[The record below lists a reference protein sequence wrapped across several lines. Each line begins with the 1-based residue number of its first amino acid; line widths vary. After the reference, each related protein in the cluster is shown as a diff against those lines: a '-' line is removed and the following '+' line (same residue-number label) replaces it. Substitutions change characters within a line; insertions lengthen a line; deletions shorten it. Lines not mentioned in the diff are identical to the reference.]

1 MENGNFTEL
10 DFRTKEQKIAD
21 NNAKIAKL
29 KAQLSE
35 LKAKRYGMEN
45 AWAANRASI
54 GDGSAYAQLQ
64 NQRYSERLSRDSE
77 RRENAALAE
86 DNRKEMVRKLAAD
99 KRELEYVDEELE
111 NRLTPVQRKGKENR
125 RAELVESIRATEHE
139 LGLRPSYIQEMP
151 GFNQGTS
158 LSNFKE
164 AFAQIQDSEWTDA
177 RKAEELAKYAAASEE
192 EGYGDFIA
200 SVRKRPTVE
209 DKKKAKAK
217 SAEEEK
223 RKMSAANSAIEEMSK
238 DPYTASS
245 GSLVGSQVYDAI
257 QNKAITE
264 FSYKGKTYAL
274 VKQKNG
280 AETWMEVR

>member
-1 MENGNFTEL
+1 MDGNFTEL
-10 DFRTKEQKIAD
+10 DLRTNEQKISD
-21 NNAKIAKL
+21 NNAKIAEL

-45 AWAANRASI
+45 AWAANRARI

-77 RRENAALAE
+77 RRENA
-86 DNRKEMVRKLAAD
+86 VLAAD
-99 KRELEYVDEELE
+99 ERKKKAQDLAAAKRELGAVDVELE
-111 NRLTPVQRKGKENR
+111 SRLSPINRKKMENQ
-125 RAELVESIRATEHE
+125 RAEVVESIREIEQE
-139 LGLRPSYIQEMP
+139 LGLRPSYIPDMP
-151 GFNQGTS
+151 GFDQGTS

-164 AFAQIQDSEWTDA
+164 DFAQIQDSEWTDA
-177 RKAEELAKYAAASEE
+177 RKAEELAKYAAAKEE

-200 SVRKRPTVE
+200 KVKARKTVE
-209 DKKKAKAK
+209 DRKKDELKAADDK
-217 SAEEEK
+217 K
-223 RKMSAANSAIEEMSK
+223 RRISAANSAIEEMSK

-264 FSYKGKTYAL
+264 FIYKGKKYAL

>member
-1 MENGNFTEL
+1 MENGNFTDF

-21 NNAKIAKL
+21 NNAKIAEL

-45 AWAANRASI
+45 AWAANRARI

-77 RRENAALAE
+77 RREKA
-86 DNRKEMVRKLAAD
+86 VLAAD
-99 KRELEYVDEELE
+99 ERKKKAQDLTAAKRELGAVDVELE
-111 NRLTPVQRKGKENR
+111 SRLSPINRKKIENQ
-125 RAELVESIRATEHE
+125 RAEVVESIREIEQE
-139 LGLRPSYIQEMP
+139 LGLRPSYIPDMP
-151 GFNQGTS
+151 GFDQGTS

-177 RKAEELAKYAAASEE
+177 RKAEELDKYAAASEE

-209 DKKKAKAK
+209 DKARGKDAAKKKA
-217 SAEEEK
+217 AE
-223 RKMSAANSAIEEMSK
+223 AIERLKKRGENDMELIAFK
-238 DPYTASS
+238 E
-245 GSLVGSQVYDAI
+245 GRL
-257 QNKAITE
+257 NK
-264 FSYKGKTYAL
+264 FSDDYGTYEKIKG
-274 VKQKNG
+274 
-280 AETWMEVR
+280 EWVRTGNR

>member
-1 MENGNFTEL
+1 MEKGNFTDF
-10 DFRTKEQKIAD
+10 DFRTNEQKIAD
-21 NNAKIAKL
+21 NNAKIAEL

-86 DNRKEMVRKLAAD
+86 DNRKEMARNLAAD

-111 NRLTPVQRKGKENR
+111 SRLTPVQRKGKENR
-125 RAELVESIRATEHE
+125 RAELVESIRAKEQE
-139 LGLRPSYIQEMP
+139 LGLRPSYIPEMP
-151 GFNQGTS
+151 GFAQGTS

-164 AFAQIQDSEWTDA
+164 DFAQIQDSEWTDA

-192 EGYGDFIA
+192 EGFGDFIA

-209 DKKKAKAK
+209 DKARGKDAAKKAA
-217 SAEEEK
+217 AEAIKRLKKRGENDIELIAFKEGRLNKFSDDYGSYEK
-223 RKMSAANSAIEEMSK
+223 I
-238 DPYTASS
+238 
-245 GSLVGSQVYDAI
+245 
-257 QNKAITE
+257 
-264 FSYKGKTYAL
+264 
-274 VKQKNG
+274 NG
-280 AETWMEVR
+280 EWVRTGNR

>member
-1 MENGNFTEL
+1 MENGNFTDF
-10 DFRTKEQKIAD
+10 DFRTKKQKIAD

-77 RRENAALAE
+77 RREKA
-86 DNRKEMVRKLAAD
+86 VLAAD
-99 KRELEYVDEELE
+99 ERKQKAKTLAELKRELEYVDEELE
-111 NRLTPVQRKGKENR
+111 SRLSPVARKGKENH
-125 RAELVESIRATEHE
+125 RAEVVEGIKALEEE
-139 LGLRPSYIQEMP
+139 LGLTPSYIPEMP
-151 GFNQGTS
+151 GFSQGTS

-164 AFAQIQDSEWTDA
+164 DFAQIQDSEWTDA
-177 RKAEELAKYAAASEE
+177 KKSEKLAEYAAASEE

-209 DKKKAKAK
+209 DKARGKKAAKKA
-217 SAEEEK
+217 
-223 RKMSAANSAIEEMSK
+223 AA
-238 DPYTASS
+238 
-245 GSLVGSQVYDAI
+245 DAI
-257 QNKAITE
+257 KRLKERGENNMDLIAFNEGRLTK
-264 FSYKGKTYAL
+264 FSDDFGTYEKIKGEWIRTAK
-274 VKQKNG
+274 K
-280 AETWMEVR
+280 

>member
-1 MENGNFTEL
+1 MENGNFTDF
-10 DFRTKEQKIAD
+10 DFRTNEQKIAD

-29 KAQLSE
+29 EARLSE

-64 NQRYSERLSRDSE
+64 NQRYSERLAKNAE
-77 RRENAALAE
+77 RQSNAALAE
-86 DNRKEMVRKLAAD
+86 DKRKEKASKLSEL
-99 KRELEYVDEELE
+99 KRELGAVDVELKSRLSPLDRKKLE
-111 NRLTPVQRKGKENR
+111 NQR
-125 RAELVESIRATEHE
+125 ADVVEDIRDIEQE
-139 LGLRPSYIQEMP
+139 LGLRPSYIPEMP
-151 GFNQGTS
+151 GFSQGTS

-164 AFAQIQDSEWTDA
+164 DFSQIQDSEWTDA
-177 RKAEELAKYAAASEE
+177 KKSEKLAEYAAASEE

-200 SVRKRPTVE
+200 SVRKRQTVE
-209 DKKKAKAK
+209 DKKKAKAT
-217 SAEEEK
+217 AAAEEK

-257 QNKAITE
+257 QDKAIRE

>member
-1 MENGNFTEL
+1 MENGNFTDF
-10 DFRTKEQKIAD
+10 DFRTNEQKIAD
-21 NNAKIAKL
+21 NNAKIAEL

-64 NQRYSERLSRDSE
+64 NQRYSERLARESE
-77 RRENAALAE
+77 RRENAVLDAQK
-86 DNRKEMVRKLAAD
+86 RKDMRVDLD
-99 KRELEYVDEELE
+99 KRKGELGAIDVELEERNSPLKRKTLLNQRDEVVNMIWSLE
-111 NRLTPVQRKGKENR
+111 E
-125 RAELVESIRATEHE
+125 E
-139 LGLRPSYIQEMP
+139 LGLPRSNIPAPP
-151 GFNQGTS
+151 GFAQGTS

-164 AFAQIQDSEWTDA
+164 DFAQIQDSEWTDVK
-177 RKAEELAKYAAASEE
+177 KAEKLAEYAAASEE
-192 EGYGDFIA
+192 EGFGDFIA

-209 DKKKAKAK
+209 DKKKAKAT
-217 SAEEEK
+217 AAAEEK

-257 QNKAITE
+257 QDKAIRE